1 MAMRYEV
8 VLPEEKKE
16 KKWKMFLIFA
26 ISLLLHTGVLF
37 LFRGQI
43 IGALSEARLREIELM
58 EEKLA
63 QKKNVN
69 PKAAKKLEQEKKK
82 EEEKKGEKKEGDNKP
97 AGKMDLAPKL
107 STTLPN
113 PNIKIGGPKLNMDL
127 PQDLKIQI
135 AQTQVLPEQMTVEK
149 IDISQIN
156 ALQNMDVGIDIEN
169 LEPSMDLG
177 AADMVIAVSGT
188 GASTADILAMEA
200 VPAVGLGGPGIEGA
214 LGGGL
219 GFGEEG
225 GGGGI
230 GFGGG
235 GSAINLAESGPGLA
249 PSTDIK
255 LGSGS
260 ETFKAVEE
268 QLGASSAGPKSSPME
283 LTGEVANRK
292 ILTKVKPTYPEK
304 ARKEGWEGVVV
315 LKFWVTPEGAV
326 KNIQLLRSSGYP
338 ELDNAAKS
346 ALSQW
351 KFAAKDVA
359 QDEWGQLTVR
369 FTLM

>member
-16 KKWKMFLIFA
+16 KKWKIFVIFA

-43 IGALSEARLREIELM
+43 LGALSEARLREIELM

-69 PKAAKKLEQEKKK
+69 PKAQKKLEEEKKK
-82 EEEKKGEKKEGDNKP
+82 EEKKDEKADNKP
-97 AGKMDLAPKL
+97 AGKADLAPKL

-113 PNIKIGGPKLNMDL
+113 PNIKIGGPKLNMDM

-135 AQTQVLPEQMTVEK
+135 AQTQVLPDQMMVEK
-149 IDISQIN
+149 IDINQLN
-156 ALQNMDVGIDIEN
+156 ALQEMDAAIDIES
-169 LEPSMDLG
+169 LEPSMDID
-177 AADMVIAVSGT
+177 AADMVISVSGA

-219 GFGEEG
+219 GFGAEG

-230 GFGGG
+230 GFGGKTV
-235 GSAINLAESGPGLA
+235 NLAESGPGLA

-255 LGSGS
+255 LSSGS
-260 ETFKAVEE
+260 ESFKAVEQ
-268 QLGASSAGPKSSPME
+268 QLSATSAGPRSSPME

-292 ILTKVKPTYPEK
+292 ILSKVKPSYPEK

-326 KNIQLLRSSGYP
+326 KNIQLVRSSGYP
-338 ELDNAAKS
+338 ELDNSAKS

-351 KFAAKDVA
+351 RFAAKDVTA
-359 QDEWGQLTVR
+359 DEWGQLTVR

>member
-16 KKWKMFLIFA
+16 KKWKIFVIFA

-37 LFRGQI
+37 LFRGQLM
-43 IGALSEARLREIELM
+43 GALAEARLREIELM

-69 PKAAKKLEQEKKK
+69 PKAQKKLEEEKKK
-82 EEEKKGEKKEGDNKP
+82 EEKKEEKKEGDNKP
-97 AGKMDLAPKL
+97 AGKVDLAPKL

-113 PNIKIGGPKLNMDL
+113 PNIKIGGPKLNLEL
-127 PQDLKIQI
+127 PQDIKIQI
-135 AQTQVLPEQMTVEK
+135 AQTQVLPDQMMVEK
-149 IDISQIN
+149 IDISQLN
-156 ALQNMDVGIDIEN
+156 ALQEMDVGIDIEN

-177 AADMVIAVSGT
+177 AADMVIAVSGR

-200 VPAVGLGGPGIEGA
+200 VPAVSLGGPGIEGA

-219 GFGEEG
+219 GFGAEG

-230 GFGGG
+230 GFGGKTV
-235 GSAINLAESGPGLA
+235 NLAESGPGLA

-255 LGSGS
+255 LSSGS
-260 ETFKAVEE
+260 ETFKAIEQ
-268 QLGASSAGPKSSPME
+268 QLGATSAGPKTSPME

-292 ILTKVKPTYPEK
+292 ILNKVRPTYPEK
-304 ARKEGWEGVVV
+304 AKKEGWEGVVV

-326 KNIQLLRSSGYP
+326 KNIQLVRSSGYP
-338 ELDNAAKS
+338 ELDNSAKS

-351 KFAAKDVA
+351 KFAPKDITA
-359 QDEWGQLTVR
+359 DEWGQLTVR

>member
-16 KKWKMFLIFA
+16 KKWKLFVIFG
-26 ISLLLHTGVLF
+26 ISLLLHAGVLF

-43 IGALSEARLREIELM
+43 LGALSEARLREIELM

-69 PKAAKKLEQEKKK
+69 PKAQKKL
-82 EEEKKGEKKEGDNKP
+82 EEEKKKDEGKKDDNKP
-97 AGKMDLAPKL
+97 AGKVDLAPKL

-113 PNIKIGGPKLNMDL
+113 PNIKIGGPKLNMEM
-127 PQDLKIQI
+127 PQELKIQI
-135 AQTQVLPEQMTVEK
+135 AQTQVLPDQMMVEK
-149 IDISQIN
+149 IDINQLN
-156 ALQNMDVGIDIEN
+156 ALQEMDAAIDIEN
-169 LEPSMDLG
+169 LDVSMDIG
-177 AADMVIAVSGT
+177 ATDLVIAVSGS
-188 GASTADILAMEA
+188 GASTSDILAMEA

-219 GFGEEG
+219 GFGSEG

-230 GFGGG
+230 GFGGK
-235 GSAINLAESGPGLA
+235 SVNLAESGPGLA

-255 LGSGS
+255 LSSGS
-260 ETFKAVEE
+260 ESFKAVEE
-268 QLGASSAGPKSSPME
+268 QLGATSSGPKSAPME

-292 ILTKVKPTYPEK
+292 ILSKVKPSYPER

-326 KNIQLLRSSGYP
+326 KNIQLVRSSGYP
-338 ELDNAAKS
+338 ELDNSAKS

-351 KFAAKDVA
+351 RFAAKDVTA
-359 QDEWGQLTVR
+359 DEWGQLTVR

>member
-169 LEPSMDLG
+169 LEPSMDLD
-177 AADMVIAVSGT
+177 AADMVIAVPSGK
-188 GASTADILAMEA
+188 GASTAQILAMEA
-200 VPAVGLGGPGIEGA
+200 VPAVSLGGPGIEGA

-225 GGGGI
+225 GGGGL
-230 GFGGG
+230 GFGGK
-235 GSAINLAESGPGLA
+235 SINLAESGPGLA

-255 LGSGS
+255 LSSGS
-260 ETFKAVEE
+260 ETFKAVEQ
-268 QLGASSAGPKSSPME
+268 QLGATSAGPKSSPME

-304 ARKEGWEGVVV
+304 ARREGWEGVVV

-326 KNIQLLRSSGYP
+326 KDIQLLRSSGYP

>member
-16 KKWKMFLIFA
+16 KKWKLFVIFG
-26 ISLLLHTGVLF
+26 ISLLLHAGVLF

-43 IGALSEARLREIELM
+43 LGALSEARLREIELM

-69 PKAAKKLEQEKKK
+69 PKAQKKL
-82 EEEKKGEKKEGDNKP
+82 EEEKKKDEGKKDDKP
-97 AGKMDLAPKL
+97 AGKTELAPKL

-113 PNIKIGGPKLNMDL
+113 PNIKIGGPKLNMEM

-135 AQTQVLPEQMTVEK
+135 AQTQVLPDQMMVEK
-149 IDISQIN
+149 IDINQLN
-156 ALQNMDVGIDIEN
+156 ALQEMDAAIDIEN
-169 LEPSMDLG
+169 LDVSMDIG
-177 AADMVIAVSGT
+177 ATDLVIAVSGS
-188 GASTADILAMEA
+188 GASTSDILAMEA

-219 GFGEEG
+219 GFGSEG

-230 GFGGG
+230 GFGGK
-235 GSAINLAESGPGLA
+235 SVNLAESGPGLA

-255 LGSGS
+255 LSSGS
-260 ETFKAVEE
+260 ESFKAVEE
-268 QLGASSAGPKSSPME
+268 QLGATSSGPKSAPME

-292 ILTKVKPTYPEK
+292 ILSKVRPSYPER

-326 KNIQLLRSSGYP
+326 KNIQLVRSSGYP
-338 ELDNAAKS
+338 ELDNSAKS

-351 KFAAKDVA
+351 RFAAKDVTA
-359 QDEWGQLTVR
+359 DEWGQLTVR

>member
-1 MAMRYEV
+1 MAVRYEV

-16 KKWKMFLIFA
+16 KKWKIFVIFA
-26 ISLLLHTGVLF
+26 ISLLLHAGVLF
-37 LFRGQI
+37 LFRGQLMS
-43 IGALSEARLREIELM
+43 ALSEARLREIELM

-69 PKAAKKLEQEKKK
+69 PKAQKKLEEEKKK
-82 EEEKKGEKKEGDNKP
+82 EEKKEEKKEGDNKP

-113 PNIKIGGPKLNMDL
+113 PNIKIGGPKLNMEM

-135 AQTQVLPEQMTVEK
+135 AQTQVLPEQLTVEK
-149 IDISQIN
+149 IDISQVQ
-156 ALQNMDVGIDIEN
+156 ALQEMDAAIDIES

-177 AADMVIAVSGT
+177 AADMVIAISGT
-188 GASTADILAMEA
+188 GASTSQILAMEA
-200 VPAVGLGGPGIEGA
+200 VPAVSLGGPGIEGA

-225 GGGGI
+225 GGGGL

-235 GSAINLAESGPGLA
+235 KGAINLAESGPGLA

-255 LGSGS
+255 ISSGS
-260 ETFKAVEE
+260 ETFKAVEQ
-268 QLGASSAGPKSSPME
+268 QLGAASAGPKAAPME

-292 ILTKVKPTYPEK
+292 ILNKVKPTYPEK

-315 LKFWVTPEGAV
+315 LKFWVTPDGAV
-326 KNIQLLRSSGYP
+326 KNIQLVRSSGYP
-338 ELDNAAKS
+338 ELDNSAKS

-351 KFAAKDVA
+351 RFAAKDVTV
-359 QDEWGQLTVR
+359 DEWGQLTVR

>member
-16 KKWKMFLIFA
+16 KKWKMFVIFG

-43 IGALSEARLREIELM
+43 LGALSEARLREIELM

-69 PKAAKKLEQEKKK
+69 PKAQKKL
-82 EEEKKGEKKEGDNKP
+82 EEEKKKDEEKKDNKP

-113 PNIKIGGPKLNMDL
+113 PNIKIGGPKLNMEL

-135 AQTQVLPEQMTVEK
+135 AQTQVLPDQMMVEK
-149 IDISQIN
+149 IDINQLN
-156 ALQNMDVGIDIEN
+156 ALQEMDAAIDIEN
-169 LEPSMDLG
+169 LEVGMDFS
-177 AADMVIAVSGT
+177 ADMVITVSGS

-235 GSAINLAESGPGLA
+235 GTSVNLAESGPGMA

-255 LGSGS
+255 LSSGS

-268 QLGASSAGPKSSPME
+268 QLGATSAGPKTAPME

-292 ILTKVKPTYPEK
+292 ILSKVKPSYPEK

-326 KNIQLLRSSGYP
+326 KNLQLVRSSGYP
-338 ELDNAAKS
+338 ELDNSAKS

-351 KFAAKDVA
+351 RFAAKDVTA
-359 QDEWGQLTVR
+359 DEWGQLTVR

>member
-1 MAMRYEV
+1 MTMRYEV

-16 KKWKMFLIFA
+16 KKWKMFVIFG

-43 IGALSEARLREIELM
+43 MGALSEARLREIELM

-69 PKAAKKLEQEKKK
+69 PKAQKKL
-82 EEEKKGEKKEGDNKP
+82 EEEKKKDEEKKGDNKP

-113 PNIKIGGPKLNMDL
+113 PNIKIGGPKLNMEL

-135 AQTQVLPEQMTVEK
+135 SQTQVLPDQMMVEK
-149 IDISQIN
+149 IDINQLS
-156 ALQNMDVGIDIEN
+156 ALQEMDAAIDIES
-169 LEPSMDLG
+169 LEPSMDFG
-177 AADMVIAVSGT
+177 ADMVIAVSGS
-188 GASTADILAMEA
+188 GASTSDILAMEA

-219 GFGEEG
+219 GFGSEG

-235 GSAINLAESGPGLA
+235 GSSVNLAESGPGLA

-255 LGSGS
+255 LSGGS

-268 QLGASSAGPKSSPME
+268 QLGATSAGPKSAPME

-292 ILTKVKPTYPEK
+292 ILSKVKPSYPEK

-315 LKFWVTPEGAV
+315 LKFWVTPEGVV
-326 KNIQLLRSSGYP
+326 KNLQLVRSSGYP
-338 ELDNAAKS
+338 ELDNSAKS

-351 KFAAKDVA
+351 RFAAKDVTA
-359 QDEWGQLTVR
+359 DEWGQLTVR